1 MQDLMKTARYRKRC
15 FDQIEGITA
24 NNRELAAE
32 VERLRRQLEA
42 ADQERTEQ
50 DAKNQNLVVQL
61 SNKEQEKTSKLS
73 LYHSKCMTRVVALL
87 VVTSV
92 VQDYKPK

>member
-1 MQDLMKTARYRKRC
+1 MKTARYQKKC

-24 NNRELAAE
+24 SNRELAAE
-32 VERLRRQLEA
+32 VERLCHQFEA

-50 DAKNQNLVVQL
+50 EAQNQNLVVQL

-92 VQDYKPK
+92 VQA

>member
-1 MQDLMKTARYRKRC
+1 MKIAKYRKRC

-24 NNRELAAE
+24 SNRELAAE
-32 VERLRRQLEA
+32 VERLRHQLEA

-50 DAKNQNLVVQL
+50 EAQNQNLVVQL

-73 LYHSKCMTRVVALL
+73 FYHSKCMTRVVALL
-87 VVTSV
+87 VVTAV
-92 VQDYKPK
+92 VQA

>member
-1 MQDLMKTARYRKRC
+1 M
-15 FDQIEGITA
+15 A

-61 SNKEQEKTSKLS
+61 SNKEQEKTSFHFIIAS
-73 LYHSKCMTRVVALL
+73 A
-87 VVTSV
+87 
-92 VQDYKPK
+92 